1 MALDQDASTLE
12 ALREALA
19 AANQR
24 ADQAEQALEA
34 LYSGAADAII
44 IPGQGSPQVFIREG
58 ADRSYREILDLM
70 AQGVAVCDLEGR
82 ILRANQALLDLLG
95 EPNDR
100 LVGRRLTQF
109 LSIDSDTDLDALIAA
124 SRDGTDQAEQGHL
137 RLNWSEGQP
146 LLVHLC
152 ASRLTVDDLDVIV
165 VTITDMS
172 HQQRD
177 EELLASE
184 RLARSIIDQA
194 VDAIIVCDPAGLVLR
209 ASREAHRLCGGNP
222 LRRRFDEAFPLQQAT
237 PGDVGIAHPEE
248 AGLVDGLPL
257 SIAEMLGDEPIRNL
271 EVTLRC
277 GETPAVLLLNSGP
290 IRDEFGR
297 RLASIVTLT
306 DVTPLK
312 QAEARLLE
320 ADRRKDEFLA
330 MLAHELRNPLAA
342 MAYGVA
348 LLHNGSR
355 RAPSDEDDV
364 LPILERQ
371 VAHMRWL
378 VDDLL
383 DVARVER
390 GRIVLR
396 SRSIDLAQVAEQ
408 AVRVVQPNISELQ
421 HRLECAIH
429 PRPLW
434 VLADPIRLEQVLVN
448 LLTNAAKYTPSG
460 GQIAVRG
467 GLDPDHPGQVRID
480 VIDNGVGLDAEMR
493 ERVFDLFAQADRSL
507 DRQQGGLGIG
517 LTLVRRLVE
526 LHQGTVEVASEGPG
540 QGSTFTVRL
549 PAAEAPEPVD
559 ATSLPTDA
567 NQDQRRHV
575 LLVEDNRDMARALQR
590 LLEDQGHRVDTAYD
604 GPSGLESAERL
615 EPEVVVLDIG
625 LPGLDGFEL
634 ARRLRKLPALAET
647 RLIALS
653 GYGERKDRERAIAA
667 GIDHHLT
674 KPIDVADLDRLIRVA
689 PSSPSGS
696 AVEPSSIT
704 HPSSLLPGPDRSPS
718 SPSPVAS
725 HGGNGTPSYRILLI
739 EDQRALAVVAKRVLE
754 RLGHV
759 VELAADGPTAL
770 DLARR
775 LRPDLVLCD
784 LHLDGPMDGYEIAR
798 SFRSDPAMAETPL
811 IAVTARDGDTIRRR
825 SLDSGFDL
833 HLVKPVDY
841 TEVHQYVIEARRH

>member
-1 MALDQDASTLE
+1 MALDPDSSTLE
-12 ALREALA
+12 ALRSALE

-44 IPGQGSPQVFIREG
+44 VPGGGAPQVFIRDG
-58 ADRSYREILDLM
+58 ADRSYREILELM

-95 EPNDR
+95 ESTDR
-100 LVGRRLTQF
+100 LLGQF
-109 LSIDSDTDLDALIAA
+109 LTDFLAIDSVTELEALMAA
-124 SRDGTDQAEQGHL
+124 ARNGTDQAEQGNL
-137 RLNWSEGQP
+137 RLNRRDREP
-146 LLVHLC
+146 LPVHLG
-152 ASRLTVDDLDVIV
+152 ASRLAVDDLDVIV
-165 VTITDMS
+165 VTLTDMS
-172 HQQRD
+172 RQQRD

-222 LRRRFDEAFPLQQAT
+222 LRQRFDEAFPLHQAA
-237 PGDVGIAHPEE
+237 PGDVGWPHPEE
-248 AGLVDGLPL
+248 AAAAIGLPL
-257 SIAEMLGDEPIRNL
+257 SIDEMLGDVPIRNL

-277 GETPAVLLLNSGP
+277 GDSPSVLLLNSGP
-290 IRDEFGR
+290 IRDEVGR

-312 QAEARLLE
+312 LAEARLLE

-348 LLHNGSR
+348 LLHSGAR
-355 RAPSDEDDV
+355 QAPRDDDDV

-396 SRSIDLAQVAEQ
+396 SRPIDLAEVAEQ
-408 AVRVVQPNISELQ
+408 AVRVVQPSISELQ
-421 HRLECAIH
+421 HRLELTVSH
-429 PRPLW
+429 RPLW

-448 LLTNAAKYTPSG
+448 LLTNAAKYTPTG
-460 GQIAVRG
+460 GRIA
-467 GLDPDHPGQVRID
+467 LDAAPDPDQPGQVRIR

-493 ERVFDLFAQADRSL
+493 DRVFDLFAQADRSL

-526 LHQGTVEVASEGPG
+526 LHHGSVEVASEGPG
-540 QGSTFTVRL
+540 RGSTFTVRL
-549 PAAEAPEPVD
+549 PLADAPEPADPAPLPSD
-559 ATSLPTDA
+559 AD
-567 NQDQRRHV
+567 QDQRRHV

-590 LLEDQGHRVDTAYD
+590 LLEEQGHRVDTAYD

-634 ARRLRKLPALAET
+634 ARRLRKLPSLAET

-653 GYGERKDRERAIAA
+653 GYGERRDRDRAIAA

-674 KPIDVADLDRLIRVA
+674 KPIDVADLDRLIRIA
-689 PSSPSGS
+689 PASRPNGQGASQTGPSR
-696 AVEPSSIT
+696 VPPPSRPAEDST
-704 HPSSLLPGPDRSPS
+704 ALPAEDSTQRGP
-718 SPSPVAS
+718 A
-725 HGGNGTPSYRILLI
+725 PSYRILLI

-754 RLGHV
+754 RTGHV

-770 DLARR
+770 ELARST
-775 LRPDLVLCD
+775 RPDLVLCD
-784 LHLDGPMDGYEIAR
+784 LHLDGPMDGHEIAR
-798 SFRSDPAMAETPL
+798 TLRADPSLADTPL
-811 IAVTARDGDTIRRR
+811 IAVTARDGDAVRQR
-825 SLDSGFDL
+825 SLASGFDL

-841 TEVHQYVIEARRH
+841 TEVHRYLAEARRQ

>member
-1 MALDQDASTLE
+1 MALDPDASTLE
-12 ALREALA
+12 ALQAALD

-44 IPGQGSPQVFIREG
+44 IPGGGTPQVFIRDG
-58 ADRSYREILDLM
+58 ADRSYREILELM
-70 AQGVAVCDLEGR
+70 AQGVAVCDLQGR

-95 EPNDR
+95 EPTDR
-100 LVGRRLTQF
+100 LLGQRLTDF
-109 LSIDSDTDLDALIAA
+109 LEIDSVSDLDALIASA
-124 SRDGTDQAEQGHL
+124 RGGTDQAEQGNL
-137 RLNWSEGQP
+137 RLKQRGRPP
-146 LLVHLC
+146 LPVHLGV
-152 ASRLTVDDLDVIV
+152 SRLTVDDLDVIV
-165 VTITDMS
+165 VTMTDMS
-172 HQQRD
+172 RHQRD

-222 LRRRFDEAFPLQQAT
+222 LRQRFDEAFPLQQAA
-237 PGDVGIAHPEE
+237 PGDVGVSPAEGTDPAH
-248 AGLVDGLPL
+248 GLPL
-257 SIAEMLGDEPIRNL
+257 SINEIFGDVPIRNL

-277 GETPAVLLLNSGP
+277 GDSPSVLLLNSGP
-290 IRDEFGR
+290 IRDEVGR
-297 RLASIVTLT
+297 RLATIVTLT

-312 QAEARLLE
+312 QAEARLLD

-348 LLHNGSR
+348 LLHNSAR
-355 RAPSDEDDV
+355 QEPRDEDDV

-408 AVRVVQPNISELQ
+408 AVRVVQPSISELQ
-421 HRLECAIH
+421 HRLELTIS

-434 VLADPIRLEQVLVN
+434 VQADPIRLEQVLVN

-460 GQIAVRG
+460 GRIVLNGRP
-467 GLDPDHPGQVRID
+467 DPEHPGQVRID

-526 LHQGTVEVASEGPG
+526 LHSGTVEVASEGPG

-549 PAAEAPEPVD
+549 PAAEAPEPVESAPLPID
-559 ATSLPTDA
+559 ADQ
-567 NQDQRRHV
+567 NQQRHV

-590 LLEDQGHRVDTAYD
+590 LLEDHGHRVDTAYD

-634 ARRLRKLPALAET
+634 ARRLRKLPSLAET

-653 GYGERKDRERAIAA
+653 GYGERRDRDRAMAA

-689 PSSPSGS
+689 PSSRSGAATEHRSRPEFSPPSQSSGGS
-696 AVEPSSIT
+696 PALRAIAEEPDLT
-704 HPSSLLPGPDRSPS
+704 PP
-718 SPSPVAS
+718 
-725 HGGNGTPSYRILLI
+725 PSYRILLV

-754 RLGHV
+754 RIGHV

-770 DLARR
+770 ELARSF
-775 LRPDLVLCD
+775 RPDLVLCD
-784 LHLDGPMDGYEIAR
+784 LHLDGPMDGHEIAR
-798 SFRSDPAMAETPL
+798 TLRADPDLADIPL
-811 IAVTARDGDTIRRR
+811 IAVTARDGETIRRR

-841 TEVHQYVIEARRH
+841 TEVHRYVAEARRP

>member
-1 MALDQDASTLE
+1 
-12 ALREALA
+12 
-19 AANQR
+19 
-24 ADQAEQALEA
+24 
-34 LYSGAADAII
+34 
-44 IPGQGSPQVFIREG
+44 V
-58 ADRSYREILDLM
+58 
-70 AQGVAVCDLEGR
+70 
-82 ILRANQALLDLLG
+82 
-95 EPNDR
+95 
-100 LVGRRLTQF
+100 
-109 LSIDSDTDLDALIAA
+109 TDLDALMTAA
-124 SRDGTDQAEQGHL
+124 RNGTDQAEHGNLHL
-137 RLNWSEGQP
+137 NRRDRPP
-146 LLVHLC
+146 LSVHLG

-172 HQQRD
+172 RHQRD

-222 LRRRFDEAFPLQQAT
+222 LRQRFDRAFPLHQAS
-237 PGDVGIAHPEE
+237 PGDVGLPQPEE
-248 AGLVDGLPL
+248 ASPGVGLPL
-257 SIAEMLGDEPIRNL
+257 SIDEMLGDLPIRNL

-277 GETPAVLLLNSGP
+277 GDKPSVLLLNSGP
-290 IRDEFGR
+290 IRDEVGR

-312 QAEARLLE
+312 LAEARLLE

-348 LLHNGSR
+348 LLHGSAR
-355 RAPSDEDDV
+355 HEPRDDDDV

-396 SRSIDLAQVAEQ
+396 SRSIDLAEVAEQ
-408 AVRVVQPNISELQ
+408 AVRVVQPSITELQ
-421 HRLECAIH
+421 HLLEWTIS

-448 LLTNAAKYTPSG
+448 LLTNAAKYTPKG
-460 GQIAVRG
+460 GRIALKAT
-467 GLDPDHPGQVRID
+467 LDPNHPGQVRIE

-493 ERVFDLFAQADRSL
+493 DRVFDLFAQADRSL

-526 LHQGTVEVASEGPG
+526 LHHGSVEVASEGPG
-540 QGSTFTVRL
+540 RGSTFTVRL
-549 PAAEAPEPVD
+549 PGADAPEPVD
-559 ATSLPTDA
+559 PTPLPADA
-567 NQDQRRHV
+567 DEKQRRHV

-634 ARRLRKLPALAET
+634 ARRLRKLPSLAET

-653 GYGERKDRERAIAA
+653 GYGERRDRDRAMAA

-689 PSSPSGS
+689 PSSQPDDPS
-696 AVEPSSIT
+696 EPRSR
-704 HPSSLLPGPDRSPS
+704 PSRPAAPSRLPGAPTALPTAAPTEAD
-718 SPSPVAS
+718 PV
-725 HGGNGTPSYRILLI
+725 PSYRILLI

-754 RLGHV
+754 RIGHV

-770 DLARR
+770 ELARTI
-775 LRPDLVLCD
+775 RPDLVLCD
-784 LHLDGPMDGYEIAR
+784 LHLDGPMDGHEIAR
-798 SFRSDPAMAETPL
+798 TLRADPDLADTPL
-811 IAVTARDGDTIRRR
+811 IAVTARDGEAIRQR
-825 SLDSGFDL
+825 SLASGFDL

-841 TEVHQYVIEARRH
+841 TEVHRYVAEARRQ